1 MATILVVDD
10 DVGCLKLTARILSL
24 HGYQAISAGNGV
36 EALEAMRRGPVEL
49 VLLDLMMPVMD
60 GLTFLKT
67 MRAQQAWAGVPVIVL
82 SGIADMEMGRKVRE
96 SGVETYLVKSRYTIE
111 ELLSEIERQIG
122 QRIPQDPQ
130 ADGRHSAAS

>member
-1 MATILVVDD
+1 
-10 DVGCLKLTARILSL
+10 
-24 HGYQAISAGNGV
+24 
-36 EALEAMRRGPVEL
+36 
-49 VLLDLMMPVMD
+49 
-60 GLTFLKT
+60 
-67 MRAQQAWAGVPVIVL
+67 
-82 SGIADMEMGRKVRE
+82 MEMGRKVRE